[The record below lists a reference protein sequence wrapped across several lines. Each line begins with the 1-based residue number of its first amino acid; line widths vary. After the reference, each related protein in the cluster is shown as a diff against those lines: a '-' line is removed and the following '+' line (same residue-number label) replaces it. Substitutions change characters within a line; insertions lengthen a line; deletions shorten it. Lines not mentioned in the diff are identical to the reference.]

1 MNALNKSE
9 AVSVSEEAALEQLLR
24 RRHSCRGF
32 LATPVP
38 ETVIERIIEIA
49 QRTASW
55 CNAQPWQVDITRGE
69 GTESF
74 RRLMLAHVEDQPVTD
89 FAWPKAYQGIYGDR
103 RRACGFA
110 LYESV
115 GVARGDKEGYRRQMS
130 ENYRLFGAPHVAI
143 ISSDD
148 GLSTYGAIDCGG
160 FVANFLNAAT
170 ALGVATIPQAA
181 LTVRSDLVRAH
192 FGLPAN
198 RRVVCAISFGYADSS
213 HPANGFR
220 TDRALPSEVIRFH
233 DGA

>member
-1 MNALNKSE
+1 MNDIDHNE
-9 AVSVSEEAALEQLLR
+9 IGSVSEEAALEGLLR
-24 RRHSCRGF
+24 RRHSCRAF
-32 LATPVP
+32 LPKPVP
-38 ETVIERIIEIA
+38 DAVIGRIIEIA

-55 CNAQPWQVDITRGE
+55 CNAQPWQVEITRGE
-69 GTESF
+69 GTEAF
-74 RRLMLAHVEDQPVTD
+74 RKLMSAHVEDQPVTD
-89 FAWPKAYQGIYGDR
+89 FEWPNAYRGIHSDR

-115 GVARGDKEGYRRQMS
+115 GVARGDKEGYRRQMA
-130 ENYRLFGAPHVAI
+130 ENYRFFGAPHVAV

-148 GLSTYGAIDCGG
+148 GLAAYGAIDCGG

-192 FGLPAN
+192 FGLPPD
-198 RRVVCAISFGYADSS
+198 RRVVCAISFGYADPD

-220 TDRALPSEVIRFH
+220 TDRAPASEVVRFQ